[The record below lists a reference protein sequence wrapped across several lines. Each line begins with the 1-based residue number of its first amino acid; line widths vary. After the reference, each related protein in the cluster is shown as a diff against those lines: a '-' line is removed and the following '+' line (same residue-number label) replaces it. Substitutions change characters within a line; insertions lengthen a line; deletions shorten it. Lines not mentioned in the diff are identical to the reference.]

1 MGGKLNV
8 LVQSVF
14 FIYFIDNQIVM
25 DVWAKSG
32 RVALFFKKND
42 VGAEPLG
49 FKC

>member
-8 LVQSVF
+8 LVQSAF
-14 FIYFIDNQIVM
+14 FVYFIDNQVVM
-25 DVWAKSG
+25 NVRAKNG

>member
-8 LVQSVF
+8 LVQSAF
-14 FIYFIDNQIVM
+14 FVYFIDNQSVM
-25 DVWAKSG
+25 DVWAKNG

-42 VGAEPLG
+42 DGAEPFS